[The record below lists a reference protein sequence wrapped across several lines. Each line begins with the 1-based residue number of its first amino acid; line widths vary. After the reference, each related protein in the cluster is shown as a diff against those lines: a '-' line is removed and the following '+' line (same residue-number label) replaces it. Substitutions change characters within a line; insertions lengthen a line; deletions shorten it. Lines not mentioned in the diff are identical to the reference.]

1 MKVWGLL
8 KGVTPQSGL
17 LREMNRHGPSAY
29 IRIVRT
35 QGMRLQGVNRYIL
48 RYPQT
53 PADPSLHASSGR
65 SSTVSSRR
73 RQWVGTTIQW
83 HREVY
88 VKKYAR

>member
-53 PADPSLHASSGR
+53 PADPSLHVPIGR
-65 SSTVSSRR
+65 SGTVSSRP
-73 RQWVGTTIQW
+73 RQWVGRAIQW
-83 HREVY
+83 HRGVY
-88 VKKYAR
+88 VEEYAR